1 MGPDF
6 YLQYLSDTYPQLI
19 LRHSSHISL
28 VSSDFQS
35 ASGEQLDHHIDLTI
49 WLRDWYNL
57 QVGITHDRS
66 RFLPSSSGY
75 IVYLAKAG
83 LCMIMGLRLRS
94 DMTGTI
100 GTANHQ
106 HFMCWLTGFFL
117 LIFVRTSSL
126 YVCVI

>member
-1 MGPDF
+1 MGPDTSF

-100 GTANHQ
+100 GTA
-106 HFMCWLTGFFL
+106 L
-117 LIFVRTSSL
+117 LVLVNGILFVDI
-126 YVCVI
+126 C